1 MPSAGGQRTA
11 SAAINPAAPA
21 LHDASVEAPENGP
34 PPALD
39 VGTIAAGPDLSDSSL
54 APEITRAPTPAM
66 AASLRVTEAA
76 RKELIAGHADNA
88 IRDLGRAVSI
98 DPGDPFEYFYLGR
111 SYMAENNYDQALTF
125 LERAEIGFAAR
136 PEWLGE
142 TVGFE
147 GACYEEQGKLPE
159 AALAYQRA
167 VGAAPANLMARVGY
181 SRLAA
186 NLPPPP
192 NPNPPASPAE
202 ESTALPIG
210 DAAEPAPE
218 ELPPPPPPHANEAP
232 AVAPAPNDPG
242 AD

>member
-1 MPSAGGQRTA
+1 
-11 SAAINPAAPA
+11 
-21 LHDASVEAPENGP
+21 
-34 PPALD
+34 
-39 VGTIAAGPDLSDSSL
+39 
-54 APEITRAPTPAM
+54 M
-66 AASLRVTEAA
+66 AKS
-76 RKELIAGHADNA
+76 
-88 IRDLGRAVSI
+88 
-98 DPGDPFEYFYLGR
+98 
-111 SYMAENNYDQALTF
+111 NYDQALTF

-202 ESTALPIG
+202 ESTAPPIG

-232 AVAPAPNDPG
+232 PVAPAPNDPG